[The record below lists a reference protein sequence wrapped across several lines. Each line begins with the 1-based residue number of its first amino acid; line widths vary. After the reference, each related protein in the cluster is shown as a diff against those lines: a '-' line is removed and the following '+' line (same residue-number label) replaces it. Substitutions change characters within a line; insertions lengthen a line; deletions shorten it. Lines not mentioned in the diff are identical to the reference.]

1 MIREFLQAFRTSAA
15 RIAHEVEQ
23 AYCAG
28 SAAKTVAA
36 VHKLKSAARSVG
48 AMALGDLCA
57 DMEQVGAAGQIDA
70 LALAFEHF
78 KLEMATVEQQLALL
92 LAEDPAQEGMA

>member
-1 MIREFLQAFRTSAA
+1 
-15 RIAHEVEQ
+15 VEQ

-28 SAAKTVAA
+28 SAVKTVAA

-57 DMEQVGAAGQIDA
+57 DMEQVGAVGQIDA
-70 LALAFEHF
+70 LSMAFEHF
-78 KLEMATVEQQLALL
+78 KLEMAAVDRHLADLL
-92 LAEDPAQEGMA
+92 SNDTPGGAP